1 MGQGILCGEK
11 LMSIRTFSLLAL
23 PVAVSLGFGQA
34 SFAQENNQNLTRC
47 GMINND
53 VARLICY
60 DELLSG
66 NTPDALTQKRSVHL
80 SSTIKSTVLGNPQV
94 LFLGDDET
102 VATQADEK
110 TDHQPSHNNGDTP
123 TQSKALSDQSTNP
136 PDPANAPSV
145 DKFTQ
150 VTGVL
155 GEQDDELSSTATLS
169 ENPPQK
175 QSLAT
180 QLGKRLSNS
189 VSAFSGWFGKNEKT
203 YQDNVATSTQGKVL
217 TELNAPKDALE
228 RYSPLSLSLDLDKN
242 SERGLWSP
250 RPHNANYILP
260 YYYNTKPNYHPM
272 SPTLGSAQFD
282 DDELRKIELKFQLS
296 LKTKAAQNLFGT
308 NADLWIGYTQQ
319 SHWQTYNE
327 NNSRPFRA
335 HDYQPEIFL
344 TQPVVADLPWNGK
357 LRMLGVGAIHHSNGE
372 SDPVSRSWNRL
383 YVMGGA
389 EWGNLTVAPKLWTAL
404 KKKEG
409 SKPSDNPDMTDYYG
423 FGEVQFLYRLDDG
436 KNASGVLRFN
446 PSTRKGSVQ
455 LNYIYPIGRNISGH
469 FQVFHGYGQSLVD
482 YNHEATSFGF
492 GIMLNDWMGL

>member
-1 MGQGILCGEK
+1 M
-11 LMSIRTFSLLAL
+11 
-23 PVAVSLGFGQA
+23 
-34 SFAQENNQNLTRC
+34 
-47 GMINND
+47 
-53 VARLICY
+53 
-60 DELLSG
+60 
-66 NTPDALTQKRSVHL
+66 
-80 SSTIKSTVLGNPQV
+80 
-94 LFLGDDET
+94 
-102 VATQADEK
+102 
-110 TDHQPSHNNGDTP
+110 
-123 TQSKALSDQSTNP
+123 
-136 PDPANAPSV
+136 
-145 DKFTQ
+145 
-150 VTGVL
+150 
-155 GEQDDELSSTATLS
+155 
-169 ENPPQK
+169 
-175 QSLAT
+175 
-180 QLGKRLSNS
+180 
-189 VSAFSGWFGKNEKT
+189 
-203 YQDNVATSTQGKVL
+203 
-217 TELNAPKDALE
+217 
-228 RYSPLSLSLDLDKN
+228 
-242 SERGLWSP
+242 
-250 RPHNANYILP
+250 
-260 YYYNTKPNYHPM
+260 
-272 SPTLGSAQFD
+272 
-282 DDELRKIELKFQLS
+282 
-296 LKTKAAQNLFGT
+296 FGT